1 MIHSRASA
9 LTTYSLAGCS
19 GDNKICHVDANTM
32 VDGSTNGHATRAQNT
47 TRDYFSPLEKQE
59 RDGEHPSDS
68 PQRTGSRP
76 PRIFVERT
84 SNEVNVRDR
93 RTP

>member
-1 MIHSRASA
+1 MLIIVQMDMLLEH
-9 LTTYSLAGCS
+9 
-19 GDNKICHVDANTM
+19 IIQ
-32 VDGSTNGHATRAQNT
+32 HATT
-47 TRDYFSPLEKQE
+47 FSPLEKQE